1 MFELLKE
8 AISENLI
15 IYISFLAA
23 SITILFLIYSMIYS
37 IRGRRKSIL
46 YLPKE
51 SISLAKSNYFF
62 KADLDEITKIQMS
75 FYRNAEKFI
84 YFRKGEFA
92 NIFDVVSRINKLNNE
107 GKGLLFKY
115 SKTLLEKND
124 LNPYVFINSGWSNKN
139 NNGLLEL
146 QRLGSNVK
154 IIPKE
159 KIGKM
164 RYFLNE
170 KQFCIFFRLKENSFF
185 GFIGD
190 DLSVVNYLKELF
202 QSEIEE
208 STKLE

>member
-37 IRGRRKSIL
+37 IRRRRKSIL